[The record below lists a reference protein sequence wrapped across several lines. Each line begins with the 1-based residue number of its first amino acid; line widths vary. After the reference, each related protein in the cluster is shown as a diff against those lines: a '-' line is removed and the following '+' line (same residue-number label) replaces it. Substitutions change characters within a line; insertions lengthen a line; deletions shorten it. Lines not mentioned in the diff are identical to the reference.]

1 MQNKVDHIIAFD
13 YNSALAYCP
22 EIIGASDYYPFGF
35 AMPGRSFNSSEY
47 RYGFQGQEKD
57 DEIKGE
63 GNSLNYKFR
72 MHDPRLGRFLSLDPL
87 SREYPQWSPYAF
99 SGNRVIDAFELEG
112 LEPVDAKKG
121 AKHLVVVVQG
131 FWGEPGN
138 NKTLVSNTP
147 MAVDNTG
154 LGAIEQ
160 GFGSKSKIQVVTYNS
175 SRESGTIADV
185 SKTIDNFMSANPDGE
200 IIMVGHSLGADNV
213 INVANEID
221 HEIDLIITLDI
232 ADYWDSD
239 NAPSNVNNVVNIYQ
253 TNDFPGGEDVEG
265 NGNTNVQNF
274 NAKKSTHRSI
284 DQDFVGTILQ
294 MIENLTQTKPNSTS
308 AGSPASHKDVDKD
321 E

>member
-1 MQNKVDHIIAFD
+1 MMQPGRV
-13 YNSALAYCP
+13 YNSP
-22 EIIGASDYYPFGF
+22 
-35 AMPGRSFNSSEY
+35 EY

-57 DEIKGE
+57 DEIKGS
-63 GNSLNYKFR
+63 GNSINYKYR
-72 MHDPRLGRFLSLDPL
+72 VHDPRLGRFMSIDPL
-87 SREYPQWSPYAF
+87 SPKYPQWSPYVF
-99 SGNRVIDAFELEG
+99 SGNRVVDAFELEG

-131 FWGEPGN
+131 FWGEPGK

-154 LGAIEQ
+154 LGSVEQ
-160 GFGSKSKIQVVTYNS
+160 GFGGKSQIQVATYNS
-175 SRESGTIADV
+175 SRKSGTIADV
-185 SKTIDNFMSANPDGE
+185 GQTIDNFMSANPDGE

-213 INVANEID
+213 MDIANETE

-284 DQDFVGTILQ
+284 DQDFAGTILQ
-294 MIENLTQTKPNSTS
+294 IIENQVHVKPSSTS
-308 AGSPASHKDVDKD
+308 AGNAASHEDVDKD